1 MRRLGRLLHQ
11 SPMTGNLIVKAVN
24 LPRIGEKV
32 YDGEMRL
39 IGFVYDI
46 FGPVR
51 SPYVSVKPRNPNLL
65 KKPIRSL
72 FLAEVKGKG
81 R

>member
-1 MRRLGRLLHQ
+1 
-11 SPMTGNLIVKAVN
+11 MTGNLIVRAVN
-24 LPRIGEKV
+24 IPRIGEKV

-39 IGFVYDI
+39 IGFVYDV
-46 FGPVR
+46 FGPVK
-51 SPYVSVKPRNPNLL
+51 SPYVSVKPRNLNLL
-65 KKPIRSL
+65 KKPVKNL